1 MSSEEVRPLGCPRCA
16 RRYPL
21 EERFCTVCGMPLV
34 YVGRGEDQPIT
45 EAHERARKIKPQYT
59 GGQQVRVASAG
70 NLAEA
75 ELIQGILLEEGIP
88 SVQRRMRGFD
98 VPDFL
103 AAGPRDILVPEAG
116 LDVAQ
121 QLLAD
126 IRNEG
131 PAPVS
136 AGDGAER
143 PLRLLVGILIAL
155 AGAALLVWLLYQ
167 VTA

>member
-1 MSSEEVRPLGCPRCA
+1 MTGRLRRSSSMSTEPEVYPLACPRCA
-16 RRYPL
+16 RKYTL
-21 EERFCTVCGMPLV
+21 EERFCSDCGMPLF
-34 YVGRGEDQPIT
+34 YVGRGEEQPIT

-59 GGQQVRVASAG
+59 GGEQVRIASAG

-103 AAGPRDILVPEAG
+103 AAGPRDVLVPEAG
-116 LDVAQ
+116 LEVAQ

-126 IRNEG
+126 VR
-131 PAPVS
+131 
-136 AGDGAER
+136 AGET
-143 PLRLLVGILIAL
+143 V
-155 AGAALLVWLLYQ
+155 
-167 VTA
+167 

>member
-1 MSSEEVRPLGCPRCA
+1 MSSKETGGEVRPLACPRCA
-16 RRYPL
+16 RKYSL
-21 EERFCTVCGMPLV
+21 DDRFCGDCGMPLV

-59 GGQQVRVASAG
+59 GGRQVRVASAG

-88 SVQRRMRGFD
+88 SVQRRTRGFD

-126 IRNEG
+126 VRTE
-131 PAPVS
+131 A
-136 AGDGAER
+136 
-143 PLRLLVGILIAL
+143 
-155 AGAALLVWLLYQ
+155 
-167 VTA
+167 